1 MQLIIVL
8 ILVLL
13 FFVISFE
20 TGPIFE
26 IYGQEDLVI
35 DEKVEITITKDN
47 ETLIVPANIGI
58 EPGLWKDHS
67 LDYYSVDPN
76 HTSPINTKNYNG
88 TVHIKSIYDR
98 EFTLENFLDVWGFD
112 KSKI

>member
-8 ILVLL
+8 ILIFL

-20 TGPIFE
+20 VGPIFE
-26 IYGQEDLVI
+26 INSQEDLI
-35 DEKVEITITKDN
+35 INEKVHITISKDN

-76 HTSPINTKNYNG
+76 HTSPLNTKNYNG
-88 TVHIKSIYDR
+88 TIHIKSIDDR
-98 EFTLENFLDVWGFD
+98 EFTLE
-112 KSKI
+112 